1 MSKSNNQSKTN
12 NRNPM
17 TKSAAQRIQS
27 ASDKKGTNQSF
38 KQRAQR
44 AAAKNTHSQ
53 KPNKGQQ

>member
-1 MSKSNNQSKTN
+1 MSKSNNQSKNT

-27 ASDKKGTNQSF
+27 ASDKKGNNQSF

-44 AAAKNTHSQ
+44 AAAKNTQSQ
-53 KPNKGQQ
+53 KPKGQQ

>member
-1 MSKSNNQSKTN
+1 
-12 NRNPM
+12 M

-44 AAAKNTHSQ
+44 AAAKNTQSQ
-53 KPNKGQQ
+53 KPKGQK